1 MTYSPCLL
9 PLQQIWQ
16 LAGTGGGVKNT
27 EMFCNLCA
35 CTSSDL
41 HQPNKNK
48 CMLFCSKHDDPNWKC
63 YHHPIICNEVTDDL
77 KREVEEL
84 KNLIRGDLEVKEHR
98 SNIRYYVNTPKE
110 ACARLSRSI
119 HFQPSNQ
126 DEKDDFLDLLMDKLI
141 VRGRSPVGEVEDLQ
155 VRLLAELELE
165 WKLCQHLKKLEQ
177 CTRLEQALIVLLHK
191 IPCILHCENRV
202 GLKLLSMRLR

>member
-1 MTYSPCLL
+1 MR
-9 PLQQIWQ
+9 
-16 LAGTGGGVKNT
+16 
-27 EMFCNLCA
+27 
-35 CTSSDL
+35 
-41 HQPNKNK
+41 
-48 CMLFCSKHDDPNWKC
+48 FCSGHDDPNWKC

-84 KNLIRGDLEVKEHR
+84 KNLTRGDLEVIEHR

-110 ACARLSRSI
+110 SCARLSRSI

-126 DEKDDFLDLLMDKLI
+126 DEKDDFLDLLMDELI
-141 VRGRSPVGEVEDLQ
+141 LRGRSPLGEVEDLQ
-155 VRLLAELELE
+155 ERLLAELELE
-165 WKLCQHLKKLEQ
+165 WKLRQHLKKLEH

-202 GLKLLSMRLR
+202 GLKLLSMLLREGFSNVQQGYCYSW